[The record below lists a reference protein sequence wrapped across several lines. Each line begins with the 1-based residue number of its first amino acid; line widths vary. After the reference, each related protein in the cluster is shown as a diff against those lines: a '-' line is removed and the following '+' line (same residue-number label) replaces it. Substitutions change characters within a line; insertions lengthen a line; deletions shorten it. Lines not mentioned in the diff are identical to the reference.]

1 MIPLM
6 SISRNFF
13 LGREPLRG
21 VFPFK
26 RFDKERAN
34 DIARQAMAD
43 IGIDVR
49 DPTQAVGTLSGGE
62 RQSVAI
68 ARAIH
73 FGAKVLILDEPTSAL
88 GVHQAAMVL
97 KFVIEARLRGLAV
110 IFISHNIHHAY
121 PVGDVFTL
129 LNRGQNQ
136 GTFRKSEIS
145 REEVMAI
152 MSGGEDLRALEA
164 EIEGLLA
171 VIADNPASGAAA
183 DVAATLSPDARG
195 HRRLRLHR
203 PRPCPP
209 HRRDRRRGRRRLRPD
224 AGRARRPSA
233 SARPTTISTPCCG
246 PRSRTSSMSA
256 RPTASTPS
264 RPSPPSP
271 PAPMCSAKSRWRPVP
286 TTAGG

>member
-1 MIPLM
+1 M

-21 VFPFK
+21 FFPFE

-34 DIARQAMAD
+34 RIAREAMAD

-145 REEVMAI
+145 REEVMKI
-152 MSGGEDLRALEA
+152 MSGGEDLRSLEA

-171 VIADNPASGAAA
+171 VIADKDAAA
-183 DVAATLSPDARG
+183 AGV
-195 HRRLRLHR
+195 
-203 PRPCPP
+203 
-209 HRRDRRRGRRRLRPD
+209 RPD
-224 AGRARRPSA
+224 
-233 SARPTTISTPCCG
+233 
-246 PRSRTSSMSA
+246 
-256 RPTASTPS
+256 
-264 RPSPPSP
+264 
-271 PAPMCSAKSRWRPVP
+271 
-286 TTAGG
+286 

>member
-1 MIPLM
+1 MTTPAMELRGVTKRFGSVIALQDIDINVFPGEVHCLLGDNGAGKSTLIKILSGVYQPSKGEILVEGRVAHFRSPRDAQELGIATVFQDLGMIPLM

-13 LGREPLRG
+13 LGREPTRG
-21 VFPFK
+21 IFPFT
-26 RFDKERAN
+26 RLDKESAN
-34 DIARQAMAD
+34 RVARQAMAD

-49 DPTQAVGTLSGGE
+49 DPSQAVGTLSGGE

-73 FGAKVLILDEPTSAL
+73 FGAKVIILDEPTSAL

-136 GTFRKSEIS
+136 GTYRKSEIS

-152 MSGGEDLRALEA
+152 MSGGEDLKALESQIDA
-164 EIEGLLA
+164 LLA
-171 VIADNPASGAAA
+171 VIADTDG
-183 DVAATLSPDARG
+183 
-195 HRRLRLHR
+195 
-203 PRPCPP
+203 
-209 HRRDRRRGRRRLRPD
+209 GRV
-224 AGRARRPSA
+224 
-233 SARPTTISTPCCG
+233 
-246 PRSRTSSMSA
+246 M
-256 RPTASTPS
+256 
-264 RPSPPSP
+264 P
-271 PAPMCSAKSRWRPVP
+271 PAPA
-286 TTAGG
+286 

>member
-1 MIPLM
+1 MIAPAMALRGVTKRFGSVIALHDVDIEVKPGEVHCLLGDNGAGKSTLIKILSGVFKPTAGEILIDGGPVVFRNPRDAQERGIATVFQDLGMIPLM

-13 LGREPLRG
+13 LGREPLKG
-21 VFPFK
+21 VFPFR
-26 RFDKERAN
+26 RFDKDQANTVARA
-34 DIARQAMAD
+34 AMAD

-97 KFVIEARLRGLAV
+97 KFIIEARLRGLAV

-136 GTFRKSEIS
+136 GTYRKSEIS
-145 REEVMAI
+145 REEVMQI
-152 MSGGEDLRALEA
+152 MSGGEDLRSLEA
-164 EIEGLLA
+164 EIEGLLSA
-171 VIADNPASGAAA
+171 IAEGEGAQ
-183 DVAATLSPDARG
+183 
-195 HRRLRLHR
+195 
-203 PRPCPP
+203 
-209 HRRDRRRGRRRLRPD
+209 
-224 AGRARRPSA
+224 A
-233 SARPTTISTPCCG
+233 SA
-246 PRSRTSSMSA
+246 
-256 RPTASTPS
+256 TA
-264 RPSPPSP
+264 
-271 PAPMCSAKSRWRPVP
+271 
-286 TTAGG
+286 

>member
-1 MIPLM
+1 MTPPVMELRGVTRRYGSVIALRDVDIALRAGEVHCLLGDNGAGKSTLIKILSGVYRPSAGEILVDAKPVHFRSPRDAAELGVATVFQDLGMIPLM

-21 VFPFK
+21 RFPF
-26 RFDKERAN
+26 RRLDKDLAN
-34 DIARQAMAD
+34 SIAREAMAD

-110 IFISHNIHHAY
+110 VFISHNIHHAY

-129 LNRGQNQ
+129 LNRGRLQ

-145 REEVMAI
+145 REKVMAI

-164 EIEGLLA
+164 EIETLLTA
-171 VIADNPASGAAA
+171 IAGEKA
-183 DVAATLSPDARG
+183 
-195 HRRLRLHR
+195 
-203 PRPCPP
+203 
-209 HRRDRRRGRRRLRPD
+209 
-224 AGRARRPSA
+224 
-233 SARPTTISTPCCG
+233 
-246 PRSRTSSMSA
+246 
-256 RPTASTPS
+256 
-264 RPSPPSP
+264 
-271 PAPMCSAKSRWRPVP
+271 
-286 TTAGG
+286 